1 LANGDTGDMHA
12 RRTPRRKPVTSDPII
27 EEVRRTR
34 KEIKAEHGNNWKAL
48 ERYFM
53 QKQEAAPEKKAG
65 YRPKRLPPR

>member
-1 LANGDTGDMHA
+1 MYT
-12 RRTPRRKPVTSDPII
+12 RRTLRRKPLISDPII

-48 ERYFM
+48 ERYFI
-53 QKQEAAPEKKAG
+53 QKQEAAPEKKAS